1 METLAKFRK
10 VVESRHEFAAEWK
23 RKSGRKVVGMMCKYL
38 PEEMIHA
45 AGALPVFI
53 TGTMGEL
60 DRVNEFLQ
68 ENTCPYMRSCLEV
81 GLGGDYD
88 YLDGLVVT
96 HSCDVMSK
104 MHDFW
109 KNRTVVPSVFLL
121 DFPHKVNE
129 NALVFFRRIMDEFK
143 TYLEEK
149 VGPKITDEALRA
161 SIRVY
166 NEYRDLLRQLYR
178 LRVKS
183 PAPIT
188 GLETFTVVLSTLM
201 MRKEEAIGMLKQ
213 LLREIAQR
221 RDVPP
226 EGVRVM
232 VTGTDVDNLDFFDL
246 LEDCGATI
254 VADDLCTGSRY
265 FWKSVDETGQPL
277 DALASRYLQ
286 NIPCSRTGPSEDRY
300 EHISKLAKEYR
311 VQGIIMPI
319 LNFCDAHSFDAP
331 YVMDLIKEDG
341 IPVRKVEIDHTK
353 GGMEQIRPIV
363 EAFVEIIKEGGRA

>member
-10 VVESRHEFAAEWK
+10 VVESRHEFAARWK
-23 RKSGRKVVGMMCKYL
+23 KHSGGKVLGMMCKYV

-53 TGTMGEL
+53 AGTMSEL

-81 GLGGDYD
+81 GLAGHYD

-109 KNRTVVPSVFLL
+109 KNRTGVPSVFLL

-129 NALVFFRRIMDEFK
+129 NALVFFRRMMDEFK
-143 TYLEEK
+143 RYLEETMELE
-149 VGPKITDEALRA
+149 ITDDALRG

-178 LRVKS
+178 LRIES
-183 PAPIT
+183 PTPIT

-201 MRKEEAIGMLKQ
+201 MPKVDAIGLLKQ

-221 RDVPP
+221 RNVPS

-232 VTGTDVDNLDFFDL
+232 VTGTDVDNLDIFCL

-265 FWKSVDETGQPL
+265 FWKSVDETSQPL

-300 EHISKLAKEYR
+300 EHISKIAKEYR

-353 GGMEQIRPIV
+353 GGMEQIRPVV
-363 EAFVEIIKEGGRA
+363 EAFIEIIKEGSRA